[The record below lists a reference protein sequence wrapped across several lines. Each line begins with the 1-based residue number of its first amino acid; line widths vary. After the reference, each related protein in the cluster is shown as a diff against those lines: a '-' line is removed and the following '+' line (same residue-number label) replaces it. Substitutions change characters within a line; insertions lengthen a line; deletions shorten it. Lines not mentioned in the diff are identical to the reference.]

1 MAVSTARAYLA
12 PPSILDQS
20 EQVDQPRSVSA
31 PIWAA
36 EAAVPLPSL
45 RQRDVGPDWRVLAV
59 YYSSSYRS

>member
-1 MAVSTARAYLA
+1 MAVTTAPAY
-12 PPSILDQS
+12 PVSPSILHQS
-20 EQVDQPRSVSA
+20 EQVDQPRSIGA

-59 YYSSSYRS
+59 FYSIGYWS